1 MYPDVL
7 VAAPVAVGISE
18 HHMKWGPTIS
28 VSPQAWLAVVYEATE
43 SLVQPEM
50 FDHFSDRLPSGE
62 RT

>member
-1 MYPDVL
+1 
-7 VAAPVAVGISE
+7 
-18 HHMKWGPTIS
+18 MKWGPTIS